1 MCEINKPAAQK
12 RWSRL
17 MRRLEC
23 YVPPVVPADDGSGGA
38 KKYTAIDT
46 NGEEVDVPSPAKT
59 PTPNKKQKKAPA
71 TTPASKATTGSKRK
85 RTQKDVGVKD
95 EVDADASAGEE
106 SPVKTEGG
114 IFAGVNNSDGE

>member
-23 YVPPVVPADDGSGGA
+23 YVPPVVPADDGSGGT
-38 KKYTAIDT
+38 KTYTALNE
-46 NGEEVDVPSPAKT
+46 NGEEVDVPSPVK
-59 PTPNKKQKKAPA
+59 TPNKKQKKAPA
-71 TTPASKATTGSKRK
+71 ATPASKASAGTKRK
-85 RTQKDVGVKD
+85 RTAKDVGVKE

-114 IFAGVNNSDGE
+114 IFAGVNSDAE